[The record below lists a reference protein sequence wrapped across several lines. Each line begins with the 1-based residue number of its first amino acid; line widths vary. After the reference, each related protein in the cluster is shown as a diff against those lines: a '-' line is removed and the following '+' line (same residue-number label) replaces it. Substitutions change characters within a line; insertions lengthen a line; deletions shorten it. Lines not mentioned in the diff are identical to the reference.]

1 MTRIVVKKLIWDE
14 WNVEH
19 IKKHK
24 VTVSEVEKVA
34 KNIIV
39 HKRAKKGRYLITGR
53 VDLRIISV
61 AITRRGLGIYY
72 PVTARDAA
80 KKERKSVY
88 EKEKI

>member
-1 MTRIVVKKLIWDE
+1 MTRIVVKTLIWDE
-14 WNVEH
+14 WNVKH
-19 IKKHK
+19 IKRHNVAKD
-24 VTVSEVEKVA
+24 EVEKVV

-61 AITRRGLGIYY
+61 AINRKGSGICY

-80 KKERKSVY
+80 KNERKSVY

>member
-1 MTRIVVKKLIWDE
+1 MTRIVVKKLVWDE
-14 WNVEH
+14 WNIKH
-19 IKKHK
+19 IEKHN
-24 VTVSEVEKVA
+24 VRAEEVEKVA

-61 AITRRGLGIYY
+61 AINRKGLGIYY